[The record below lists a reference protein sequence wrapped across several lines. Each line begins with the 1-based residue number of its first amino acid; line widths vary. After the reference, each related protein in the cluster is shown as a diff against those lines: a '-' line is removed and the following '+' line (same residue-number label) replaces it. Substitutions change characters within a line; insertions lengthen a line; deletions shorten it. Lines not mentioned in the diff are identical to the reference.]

1 MTTLIV
7 YKPEMDRRTPN
18 GKPCWVPGPE
28 LAKLLRKQAKG
39 AWQQE
44 VVENLIAN
52 GYVIG
57 YKATGSMLKG
67 KAQKY
72 QTKYQTS
79 LRNLVTRIDEH
90 LVGSLELVDDQV
102 GPKGAFGYRLI
113 I

>member
-1 MTTLIV
+1 
-7 YKPEMDRRTPN
+7 
-18 GKPCWVPGPE
+18 
-28 LAKLLRKQAKG
+28 
-39 AWQQE
+39 
-44 VVENLIAN
+44 
-52 GYVIG
+52 
-57 YKATGSMLKG
+57 MLKG